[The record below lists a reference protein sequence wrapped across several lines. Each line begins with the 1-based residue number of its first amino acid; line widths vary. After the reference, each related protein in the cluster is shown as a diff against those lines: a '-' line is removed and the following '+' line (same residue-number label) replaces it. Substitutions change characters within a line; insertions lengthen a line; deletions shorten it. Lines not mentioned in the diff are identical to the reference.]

1 MSEFDEKL
9 SELQTRLEHLEN
21 YETAFRREILDL
33 RQNINL
39 LKSSPANLTETET
52 KQTSHAAPTAPK
64 TSPQKEFERTGVPPK
79 REYREP
85 IYTETADRNKNY
97 QPRESLT
104 SSVAKQ
110 RKTSISA
117 QAQMNLEKFIG
128 ENLIS
133 KIGIVVLIIGV
144 GIGAKYAIDNNYITP
159 LMRIVF
165 GYVVGFALIGL
176 AIKLKT
182 KYHEY
187 SAVLMSGGIAVMY
200 FITYF
205 AYSYYAL
212 LSQLSAFSLM
222 VIFTVFTV
230 LASLIYNRQ
239 IIAHIGLVGAYA
251 VPFLLSEN
259 SGRVGV
265 FFTYITIVNIGILA
279 VSIKKYWKPLFYSS
293 FTVTWLMYAGW
304 LITGYNSNTHFS
316 LAMAFLLVFFLT
328 FYLTFIAY
336 KVINEEP
343 FKIENVLLISLN
355 AFNFYFLGCVNL
367 DYTSGA
373 NLIALFTVFNAVIH
387 FAFGFLLYKLK
398 TTDKAA
404 FYLIV
409 IFVLTFL
416 TISIPLYFEGHWLT
430 LIWMGQAVFLFV
442 IGRTK
447 RISLFE
453 YASYPL
459 MILASIGLL
468 MIWENAVNTYAVT
481 IQEAVYPILN
491 GNFATSLAMACGFA
505 VIYYVD
511 RDERFGT
518 YLEKSIYQ
526 FVKYAIPTFLLVV
539 LYNTFRTE
547 ISNYFQYVQI
557 STAIQSDY
565 VEVLGSEK
573 YTNESLELFDAIWQI
588 NYTMLFLTILSFVN
602 LKQFRTFA
610 LGIVNL
616 LLNSAIL
623 TFFITVGLFI
633 LSVLSFNYLNPVVS
647 QAFQPGIHYILM
659 RYVSYLFVAALVF
672 ACYKYIEQ
680 DFITDRIPPKY
691 LQIAFDSGL
700 YFILLVIISSELVNW
715 SGIIGVKE
723 IYRLGL
729 SILFG
734 IYAVFLIVLGIIQK
748 KQHLR
753 IFAIALFAVTL
764 VKLFIY
770 DIAELGTI
778 SKTVVFVSVGIL
790 LLIASFLYTKY
801 KGLMFDD
808 EII

>member
-1 MSEFDEKL
+1 MSEFDKKL
-9 SELQTRLEHLEN
+9 SELQTRLEHLEK
-21 YETAFRREILDL
+21 YEAAFRREIIDL

-39 LKSSPANLTETET
+39 LKSNPANFT
-52 KQTSHAAPTAPK
+52 KAEIEQTSYTKPFE
-64 TSPQKEFERTGVPPK
+64 QKPPPRKEYERPNVPPK
-79 REYREP
+79 SVYKEP
-85 IYTETADRNKNY
+85 VYKEPNY
-97 QPRESLT
+97 QKQESST
-104 SSVAKQ
+104 NPYPNRQQQKS
-110 RKTSISA
+110 SISA
-117 QAQMNLEKFIG
+117 QAQANLEKFIG

-165 GYVVGFALIGL
+165 GYIVGFALIGL
-176 AIKLKT
+176 AIKLKA

-200 FITYF
+200 LITYF

-265 FFTYITIVNIGILA
+265 LFTYITIINIGILA
-279 VSIKKYWKPLFYSS
+279 VSVKKYWKSLFYSS
-293 FTVTWLMYAGW
+293 FIITWLIYVGW
-304 LITGYNSNTHFS
+304 QITGYDSNTSFS
-316 LAMAFLLVFFLT
+316 LAMAFLLIFFLT

-343 FKIENVLLISLN
+343 FKIENILLISLN

-367 DYTSGA
+367 DYNTGA

-387 FAFGFLLYKLK
+387 FAFGFILYKLK

-404 FYLIV
+404 FCLIV

-430 LIWMGQAVFLFV
+430 LIWMGLAVFLFI
-442 IGRTK
+442 IGRVK

-453 YASYPL
+453 YVSYPL
-459 MILASIGLL
+459 MILASTGLL
-468 MIWENAVNTYAVT
+468 LTWEKAINTYAVT
-481 IQEAVYPILN
+481 VQEAVYPIFN
-491 GNFATSLAMACGFA
+491 GDFATSLAMAIGFA
-505 VIYYVD
+505 VIYFVD
-511 RDERFGT
+511 RDSRFET
-518 YLEKSIYQ
+518 YVEKSVYQ
-526 FVKYAIPTFLLVV
+526 FIKYAIPTVLLVI
-539 LYNTFRTE
+539 LYNTFRIE
-547 ISNYFQYVQI
+547 IGNYFQYVQI
-557 STAIQSDY
+557 STAVQTGNI
-565 VEVLGSEK
+565 EGLGSEK
-573 YTNESLELFDAIWQI
+573 YTNESLQLFDAIWQI
-588 NYTMLFLTILSFVN
+588 NYTMLFLTVLSFVN
-602 LKQFRTFA
+602 IKWFKSAA
-610 LGIVNL
+610 LRFVNL
-616 LLNSAIL
+616 VLNSAVLIVFL
-623 TFFITVGLFI
+623 SVGLFI

-647 QAFQPGIHYILM
+647 QAFQPGVHYILM
-659 RYVSYLFVAALVF
+659 RYVSYIFVAALVF

-680 DFITDRIPPKY
+680 KFLTDYISPKY
-691 LQIAFDSGL
+691 LQIAFDSGF
-700 YFILLVIISSELVNW
+700 YFLLLVIISSELINW

-729 SILFG
+729 SILFA
-734 IYAVFLIVLGIIQK
+734 IYAVILIVLGIIQK

-753 IFAIALFAVTL
+753 IFAITLFAVTL
-764 VKLFIY
+764 VKLFVY